1 MKQIASLLSLLAM
14 ALFCACSSDISEE
27 STTGSIA
34 GSVSDRT
41 TGEPVATVNVS
52 LNPGGTSSVT
62 GSDGSF
68 SFVNLAPGNYTLLIN
83 KEGYRQNTLS
93 TIVKAGEPT
102 SIHMTIERIPA
113 SITADKTKLDFGE
126 KLSTLSFT
134 IVNTGYTDLA
144 YKVETGN
151 CVWLSVEPETDILR
165 YGKTATIVVK
175 LDRSKLPG
183 GTNEA
188 NIVVRSTSG
197 NGNVEVK
204 VVAVNNAGAVVNT
217 LDVTDITNTT
227 VTFNGEVANAGI
239 PPYTER
245 GFVYDTQSTPTV
257 SACIR
262 KLSSPVTSDKNFS
275 CNISGLS
282 PVQTYYV
289 RTYLI
294 QNGTAIYGNT
304 VSFSTSKQ
312 GTELSTSAVTQIG
325 ASTATF
331 NASILN
337 AGVPAYSEKGFC
349 YSKHN
354 NPTIADNR
362 RTVSG
367 SGAGNY
373 SLQVTNLEY
382 PVTYYV
388 RAYAIQ
394 SGNPVYG
401 NVVTF
406 STQSTPTS
414 VNTYAA
420 SGITSSSA
428 FLNGAITQAGSPA
441 YTEKGFCVSSSR
453 YTPTIEDTKI
463 VVGGTGTG
471 NFSASVKGLD
481 YNKRYYFRAYAI
493 QDGSA
498 VYGSALDFVTSYTQ
512 ASVVTSDVSNIR
524 YTSATLNATVT
535 AIGEPAITERGFCY
549 SDSYD
554 FPTLKH
560 KVIRVSGIAAGAFKA
575 ELNNLEEDHTY
586 YVRSYV
592 IQNGEAIYGEVR
604 RFNTGYA
611 PVVATGP
618 ATSVSEVSA
627 LYWKA
632 TLQGAFADGNPA
644 VTADGFVYSTS
655 TNPTVNTGTAV
666 PATKTEYVSQNQAY
680 RFTRTVSNLSP
691 YKTYYYRAYV
701 KTDFGYV
708 YGDTESFTT
717 F

>member
-1 MKQIASLLSLLAM
+1 MKQIASLLSLLAV

-52 LNPGGTSSVT
+52 LNPGGTSAVT

-83 KEGYRQNTLS
+83 KEGYKQNTLS

-262 KLSSPVTSDKNFS
+262 KLSSPVNSDKNFS

-282 PVQTYYV
+282 PLQTYYV

-294 QNGTAIYGNT
+294 QNGTTIYGNI

-349 YSKHN
+349 YSKSS

-362 RTVSG
+362 KVVSG
-367 SGAGNY
+367 SGSGNY

-414 VNTYAA
+414 VSTYAA
-420 SGITSSSA
+420 SEITSSSA

-453 YTPTIEDTKI
+453 STPTIEDTKI
-463 VVGGTGTG
+463 VAGGTGTG
-471 NFSASVKGLD
+471 NFSASVNGLN

-493 QDGSA
+493 QDGSV
-498 VYGSALDFVTSYTQ
+498 VYGNTLYFVTSYTQ
-512 ASVVTSDVSNIR
+512 ASVVTSDVSNIK

-549 SDSYD
+549 SNSYD
-554 FPTLKH
+554 IPTIRD
-560 KVIRVSGIAAGAFKA
+560 KVIRVSGVAAGAFKA

-586 YVRSYV
+586 YVRAYV
-592 IQNGEAIYGEVR
+592 IQDGEAVYGAVKK
-604 RFNTGYA
+604 FNTGYA
-611 PVVATGP
+611 PLVATGP
-618 ATSVSEVSA
+618 AISVSEVSS

-632 TLQGAFADGNPA
+632 TFQGAFVDGNPT
-644 VTADGFVYSTS
+644 VTANGFVYSTS
-655 TNPTVNTGTAV
+655 TNPTVNTGTVV

>member
-1 MKQIASLLSLLAM
+1 MKQIASLLSLLAV

-52 LNPGGTSSVT
+52 LTPGGTSAVT

-83 KEGYRQNTLS
+83 KEGYKQNTLS
-93 TIVKAGEPT
+93 TIVKVGEPT

-262 KLSSPVTSDKNFS
+262 KLSSPVNSDKNFS

-282 PVQTYYV
+282 PLQTYYV

-294 QNGTAIYGNT
+294 QNGTTIYGNI

-349 YSKHN
+349 YSKSI

-362 RTVSG
+362 KVVSG
-367 SGAGNY
+367 SGSGNY

-420 SGITSSSA
+420 SEITSSSA

-453 YTPTIEDTKI
+453 STPTIEDTKI
-463 VVGGTGTG
+463 VAGGTGTG
-471 NFSASVKGLD
+471 NFSASVNGLN

-493 QDGSA
+493 QDGSV
-498 VYGSALDFVTSYTQ
+498 VYGNTQDFVTSYTQ
-512 ASVVTSDVSNIR
+512 ASVVTSDASNIK

-554 FPTLKH
+554 IPTIRD
-560 KVIRVSGIAAGAFKA
+560 KVIRVSGVAAGAFKA

-586 YVRSYV
+586 YVRAYV
-592 IQNGEAIYGEVR
+592 IQNGEAVYGAVKK
-604 RFNTGYA
+604 FNTGYA
-611 PVVATGP
+611 PLVATGP
-618 ATSVSEVSA
+618 AISVSEVSS

-632 TLQGAFADGNPA
+632 TFQGAFVDGNPT
-644 VTADGFVYSTS
+644 VTANGFVYSTS
-655 TNPTVNTGTAV
+655 TNPTVNTGTVV